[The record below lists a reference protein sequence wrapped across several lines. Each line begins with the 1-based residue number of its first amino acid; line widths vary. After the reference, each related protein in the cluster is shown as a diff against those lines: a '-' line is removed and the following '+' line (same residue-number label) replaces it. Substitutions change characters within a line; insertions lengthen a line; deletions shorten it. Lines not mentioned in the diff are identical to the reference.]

1 MRIPFYNPVR
11 TDVEAAPLTSSTRR
25 AGRTTDILNPDT
37 RYPIDHAVNTVEPHA
52 NAEEYRRAVRDAV
65 AEMAAGAFDENNL
78 EALSEQIR
86 SWLPTWIPLVH
97 RTATQR
103 LEVAEVL
110 LAQLVQSRAQVA
122 RELEALQE
130 RRAENSAVRR
140 ELLTQLGF
148 SDEVRDPRPAVRP
161 ERIRPVSRIRAL
173 RSVDDT
179 DTDTDD
185 STVEVPAAI
194 ATAPNP
200 PLPFP
205 AGTPPLPRAIP
216 HAGFSAST
224 DQPTS

>member
-37 RYPIDHAVNTVEPHA
+37 RYPLDHAVNTVEPHA

-65 AEMAAGAFDENNL
+65 AEMAAAGAFDENNL

-110 LAQLVQSRAQVA
+110 LAQLVQSREQVT
-122 RELEALQE
+122 RELEALQK

-140 ELLTQLGF
+140 ELLTQLRF

-179 DTDTDD
+179 DADADAD
-185 STVEVPAAI
+185 GSTAEVRAAI
-194 ATAPNP
+194 ETAPNP

-216 HAGFSAST
+216 HA
-224 DQPTS
+224 